1 MTEGNSPQES
11 VKWKTK
17 DPRMAKKKKYCPYLG
32 KGNCSSKSLIKAK
45 ETDRNV

>member
-17 DPRMAKKKKYCPYLG
+17 DPRMAKKK
-32 KGNCSSKSLIKAK
+32 NTVLIWGK
-45 ETDRNV
+45 ETVVVKA